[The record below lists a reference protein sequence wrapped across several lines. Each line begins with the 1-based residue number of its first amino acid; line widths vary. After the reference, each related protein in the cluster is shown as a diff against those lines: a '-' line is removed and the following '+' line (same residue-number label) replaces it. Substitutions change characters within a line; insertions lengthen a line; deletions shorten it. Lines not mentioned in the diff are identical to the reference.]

1 MRIRVLNKLIS
12 SVAIATG
19 GILLSCNSNHK
30 ATKPSSNDSI
40 KQEINDTVTAYQD
53 ISDKENQLYPELI
66 DWSSCFTTLPDA
78 EKKLVSWIKSHPNE
92 GKHRDLADDHFHI
105 PFVKL
110 ILSHPETLGYSF
122 PLLDKYA
129 EESYGN
135 YMHYETSDDKQLRI
149 YSWNTGCGGTWRIFS
164 SITQYKFSGNT
175 KAIYGSIDAICD
187 GKQVPFPNDDP
198 WENEASFVTEIFDVK
213 DNNGKNN
220 YLIFA
225 NRIYSGAAYSYE
237 VMLCELTA
245 KGPRRIK
252 AFKDGNK
259 LTDRLIF
266 STESRLIEKD
276 ADNYAM
282 EPEYNEKSRVLHMPT
297 VKEGGL
303 IDNAVIYKYNGSL
316 FVKEK

>member
-1 MRIRVLNKLIS
+1 MRTRVLNKLIFP
-12 SVAIATG
+12 VAIATA
-19 GILLSCNSNHK
+19 GILMSFSNNHK
-30 ATKPSSNDSI
+30 VPQPSSNDSI
-40 KQEINDTVTAYQD
+40 NQEINDTITAYED
-53 ISDKENQLYPELI
+53 FGDEENQSYPELI
-66 DWSSCFTTLPDA
+66 DWSTCFTSLPEA
-78 EKKLVSWIKSHPNE
+78 EQKLVKWIKSHPNE
-92 GKHRDLADDHFHI
+92 GKNRGLEDDHFHI
-105 PFVKL
+105 PFVQL

-135 YMHYETSDDKQLRI
+135 YMHYETSDDKLLRI
-149 YSWNTGCGGTWRIFS
+149 YSWDTGCGGTWRIFS
-164 SITQYKFSGNT
+164 SITQYMFNGKTN
-175 KAIYGSIDAICD
+175 AIYGSIDAICD
-187 GKQVPFPNDDP
+187 GKQVPYPNDNP
-198 WENEASFVTEIFDVK
+198 WENQASFVTEIFDVK
-213 DNNGKNN
+213 GNNGKNY

-225 NRIYSGAAYSYE
+225 YSIYSGATYSYE

-245 KGPRRIK
+245 KGPRRVK

-259 LTDRLIF
+259 LTDCLIF
-266 STESRLIEKD
+266 SKESSLVEQD

-297 VKEGGL
+297 VNEGGL